1 MIPGWSVCDGP
12 IRKTDPIRGSE
23 TPESRTPNPGQK
35 ATLIIQFASAE
46 PFERRALI
54 DPEVGQETKMQELS
68 GKVAVVTG
76 AASGIGLGL
85 SERFLEEGMKL
96 VMADI
101 EQSSLDREVER
112 LKEQGGEVIGVLC
125 DVRRPE
131 DVQALADRTL
141 AHFGGV
147 HVLCNNAGV
156 APAGPMLDTSPADW
170 QWIIDVNILGVAY
183 GVTTFGPIM
192 VEAGEGHI
200 INTASEAGLATNAA
214 LGMYCATK
222 HAVVGLSE
230 SLYRELEDQGVGV
243 SCLCPNLVKTRIF
256 ESERNRDDSA
266 EPLPSQ
272 TATIAPLR
280 EAASALGIPPAK
292 VSGDVVEAIK
302 ANRFWILTHDT
313 TPTVAQARFRDL
325 EKGENPSDPYAA
337 MNEDPELSDFF
348 RSDS

>member
-1 MIPGWSVCDGP
+1 M
-12 IRKTDPIRGSE
+12 K
-23 TPESRTPNPGQK
+23 
-35 ATLIIQFASAE
+35 
-46 PFERRALI
+46 
-54 DPEVGQETKMQELS
+54 ELR

-101 EQSSLDREVER
+101 EESVLNREVAR
-112 LKEQGGEVIGVLC
+112 LSEQGGDVLGVLC
-125 DVRRPE
+125 DVRSPE
-131 DVQALADRTL
+131 DIQTLADRTL
-141 AHFGGV
+141 AHFDGV

-170 QWIIDVNILGVAY
+170 QWIVDVNILGVAY
-183 GVTTFGPIM
+183 GITTFGPIM

-200 INTASEAGLATNAA
+200 VNTASEAGLATNAS

-230 SLYRELEDQGVGV
+230 SLYRELADQNVGV

-266 EPLPSQ
+266 EALPSQ
-272 TATIAPLR
+272 PATIAPLR
-280 EAASALGIPPAK
+280 EAASALGIPPSK

-302 ANRFWILTHDT
+302 EDRFWILTHDT
-313 TPTVAQARFRDL
+313 TQTVASARFRDL
-325 EKGENPSDPYAA
+325 EKLSNPSDPYEA
-337 MNEDPELSDFF
+337 MNENPDLADFF